1 MKLQNEL
8 HLGNKILR
16 NEEYQSLH
24 DWLSAGNSILKTI
37 LLRTNVILFFVH
49 SFEVAIIPITL
60 EVLFHF

>member
-24 DWLSAGNSILKTI
+24 DWLSAGNSILNTHHLRSLVPFLTPKGPKFLLGTI
-37 LLRTNVILFFVH
+37 EN
-49 SFEVAIIPITL
+49 
-60 EVLFHF
+60 